1 MQASGWT
8 LLIVHFFVEE
18 PIREQ
23 ILAMESIVCSLCTE
37 LKPLH
42 IVTFFVLAIYFI
54 QTSYEWL
61 LWSQLVHH
69 IIVAACII
77 GRVLHRK
84 MALLVMDIAMLVYE
98 MAFFYINILST
109 SNTFG
114 IAMYC
119 VWFVAQKRFAK
130 TFKDGFKWCWILLVH
145 ECALCALPLQML
157 YMRYIL
163 LNPERLNLLY
173 KETVYVSKWKYISL
187 FYRQ

>member
-1 MQASGWT
+1 MICRPVAWT

-23 ILAMESIVCSLCTE
+23 LLAMESIVCALCTE

-61 LWSQLVHH
+61 LWSQLIHH

-77 GRVLHRK
+77 GEYYIEKWHFWSWILLCWCMRWLSSISIYYQHPVRS
-84 MALLVMDIAMLVYE
+84 ALRCIV
-98 MAFFYINILST
+98 
-109 SNTFG
+109 FG
-114 IAMYC
+114 
-119 VWFVAQKRFAK
+119 FVAQKRFAK

-145 ECALCALPLQML
+145 ECALSVLPLQML
-157 YMRYIL
+157 Y
-163 LNPERLNLLY
+163 E
-173 KETVYVSKWKYISL
+173 VYSAKSRATQSPV
-187 FYRQ
+187 